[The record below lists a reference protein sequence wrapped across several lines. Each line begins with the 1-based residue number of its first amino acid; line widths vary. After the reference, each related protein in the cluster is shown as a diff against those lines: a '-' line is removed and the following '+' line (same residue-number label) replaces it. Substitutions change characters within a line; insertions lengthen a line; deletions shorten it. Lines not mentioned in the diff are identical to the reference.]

1 MKLKIII
8 GLSFLLFVFIASCQ
22 SEQGIEFA
30 RYYSSGSL
38 LYQSHCQ
45 NCHGTKGEGLN
56 ALIPPLTDTL
66 FIKNNIHL
74 LPCLVKNG
82 LRGKVTINKRE
93 FTEKMPPNDL
103 APIEIANVLTYV
115 ANSFGNKRGT
125 IDVTQ
130 VGNDLN
136 NCR

>member
-1 MKLKIII
+1 MKFKVIAGISVLMLI
-8 GLSFLLFVFIASCQ
+8 LLVSCQ
-22 SEQGIEFA
+22 NAQDLEFD

-38 LYQSHCQ
+38 VYQSHCQ
-45 NCHGTKGEGLN
+45 NCHGANGQGLN
-56 ALIPPLTDTL
+56 GLIPPLTDTV

-82 LRGKVTINKRE
+82 LRGKITISKRD
-93 FTEKMPPNDL
+93 FTEKMPANDL

-130 VGNDLN
+130 VGTDLN
-136 NCR
+136 DCR

>member
-1 MKLKIII
+1 MKFKVII
-8 GLSFLLFVFIASCQ
+8 GVLCLLLILAVSCQ
-22 SEQGIEFA
+22 SPQSIEFA

-45 NCHGTKGEGLN
+45 NCHGAKGEGLN
-56 ALIPPLTDTL
+56 ALIPPLTDTV
-66 FIKNNIHL
+66 FIKNNIHQ

-82 LRGKVTINKRE
+82 LRGKLTINKKD

-125 IDVTQ
+125 IDVVQ

-136 NCR
+136 NCK

>member
-1 MKLKIII
+1 MKFKVLVGISLMMLILVI
-8 GLSFLLFVFIASCQ
+8 SCQ
-22 SEQGIEFA
+22 SDQSIEFA

-45 NCHGTKGEGLN
+45 NCHGAKGEGLN
-56 ALIPPLTDTL
+56 ALIPPLTDTV
-66 FIKNNIHL
+66 FIKNNIHML
-74 LPCLVKNG
+74 ACLVKNG
-82 LRGKVTINKRE
+82 LRGKITVHKRD

-125 IDVTQ
+125 IDVAR
-130 VGNDLN
+130 VGTDLN

>member
-1 MKLKIII
+1 MKFRIIAGI
-8 GLSFLLFVFIASCQ
+8 SLLLLILVVSCQ
-22 SEQGIEFA
+22 SEQSIEFA

-38 LYQSHCQ
+38 VYQSHCQ
-45 NCHGTKGEGLN
+45 NCHGASGEGLN
-56 ALIPPLTDTL
+56 ALIPPLTDTV
-66 FIKNNIHL
+66 FIKNNVHL

-82 LRGKVTINKRE
+82 LRGKITINKRE
-93 FTEKMPPNDL
+93 FAEKMPANDL

-130 VGNDLN
+130 VGTDLN
-136 NCR
+136 NCK

>member
-1 MKLKIII
+1 MKIKVITGI
-8 GLSFLLFVFIASCQ
+8 SFLLLILVVSCQ
-22 SEQGIEFA
+22 NAQDIEFA

-45 NCHGTKGEGLN
+45 NCHGAKGEGLN
-56 ALIPPLTDTL
+56 ALIPPITDTV
-66 FIKNNIHL
+66 FIKNNVHL

-82 LRGKVTINKRE
+82 LRGKLTINKRD

-125 IDVTQ
+125 INVAQ
-130 VGNDLN
+130 VETDLN